1 MVRALTTLVGLAA
14 AAAIL
19 YVVSDIGDNGG
30 SLWPIAAVWAAA
42 GLALGIFYQA
52 GGRRS
57 PGLRM
62 NFPLLIFAFLPW
74 TLLSAALVA
83 VEANKPS
90 WLADRGRDVLPDAW
104 IARWEISLPAF
115 AFGAG
120 VMLAFSLLEPRIGV
134 RPPDPDPIEPAS
146 SNPYVPDSPWQAPE
160 ERPTVIAAP
169 PVVEQSPQPEVAP
182 DPAPVGEQT
191 AIEERPT
198 VLRLTEGTT
207 PENPVQVIHPS
218 GEDAPDE

>member
-1 MVRALTTLVGLAA
+1 MVRALTTLLGLAA

-19 YVVSDIGDNGG
+19 YLVSDVGDSGG
-30 SLWPIAAVWAAA
+30 SLWPIAGVWAGA
-42 GLALGIFYQA
+42 GLALGILYQA

-62 NFPLLIFAFLPW
+62 NVPMLIFAFLPW

-83 VEANKPS
+83 VEANNPV
-90 WLADRGRDVLPDAW
+90 WLADRGRDVLPDSW
-104 IARWEISLPAF
+104 IARWEVSLPAF
-115 AFGAG
+115 ALVAG
-120 VMLAFSLLEPRIGV
+120 VMLAFSLVEPRIGM
-134 RPPDPDPIEPAS
+134 RPPEPEPVEPAS
-146 SNPYVPDSPWQAPE
+146 SNPYVPESPWQAPE

-169 PVVEQSPQPEVAP
+169 PVVEQPPLHEVAP

-198 VLRLTEGTT
+198 VLRLTESTT

-218 GEDAPDE
+218 GEDTSDE